1 MARIKTTVRR
11 MPVDVM
17 VRGRL
22 GKPTYPYKIKLPLLE
37 QRTVNIKKN
46 DQIIKTINVRTTSKY
61 FSTKNARIF

>member
-1 MARIKTTVRR
+1 MARTKTTVRR

-22 GKPTYPYKIKLPLLE
+22 GKRTYPYKIKLPLLE

-46 DQIIKTINVRTTSKY
+46 SQIIKTINVRTNSKY
-61 FSTKNARIF
+61 FSTKNVRIF

>member
-1 MARIKTTVRR
+1 

-17 VRGRL
+17 VRGRRC
-22 GKPTYPYKIKLPLLE
+22 KRMYPYKIKLPLPE

-46 DQIIKTINVRTTSKY
+46 GQIIKY